1 MIGDFIKEKAHL
13 KKKKGKGPKLDS
25 EEYIDLT
32 HLAEGEEEEETFDAD
47 TLIKIAEV
55 HRYED
60 VRNVTQEVYDGNILL
75 VDVESIAGNEDA
87 LEKVQNELQTVA
99 SDISGDIAGIG
110 NHFIAVTP
118 EDIAIDREK
127 LKPF

>member
-1 MIGDFIKEKAHL
+1 MIGDFIKKKTHF

-32 HLAEGEEEEETFDAD
+32 HLAEEEEGIEAE

-60 VRNVTQEVYDGNILL
+60 VRDVTEEVYNGNILL
-75 VDVESIAGNEDA
+75 VDVEAVAGNEDA
-87 LEKVQNELQTVA
+87 MTRIQDELKALA
-99 SDISGDIAGIG
+99 SDVGGDIAGIG
-110 NHFIAVTP
+110 HNLIAVTP
-118 EDIAIDREK
+118 EEIGIDREK
-127 LKPF
+127 IKPF

>member
-1 MIGDFIKEKAHL
+1 MIGDFIKKKAHI
-13 KKKKGKGPKLDS
+13 KKKRGKGPKLDS

-32 HLAEGEEEEETFDAD
+32 HLADEEDDEMLEAD

-60 VRNVTQEVYDGNILL
+60 VRDVTQEVYDGNILL
-75 VDVESIAGNEDA
+75 VDIESIAGNEEA
-87 LEKVQNELQTVA
+87 LERVQSELQAVA
-99 SDISGDIAGIG
+99 SDVSGDIAGIG

-118 EDIAIDREK
+118 ENIAIDREK
-127 LKPF
+127 IKPF